1 MVVVNSPM
9 TAHFM
14 FQAESTFFNSIKM
27 LYTVSQ
33 CAVQENEITC
43 DEMDFMFKTLS
54 RTRVQKT
61 LNLDLQTTAG
71 QL

>member
-9 TAHFM
+9 TARFM
-14 FQAESTFFNSIKM
+14 FQAESTFFNSIKK

-43 DEMDFMFKTLS
+43 DEMDFMFNLS

-61 LNLDLQTTAG
+61 LNLALQTTAG